1 MMIWWKPSSVEF
13 PGLQSEEAD
22 ADSGELA
29 SNAPKSNVVD
39 TLKTL
44 LIAFPMDKILVLTF
58 ADLADGWATS
68 LN

>member
-1 MMIWWKPSSVEF
+1 MISWKPSSVE
-13 PGLQSEEAD
+13 PTGLQSEEAD

-29 SNAPKSNVVD
+29 SNAPKSKVVD